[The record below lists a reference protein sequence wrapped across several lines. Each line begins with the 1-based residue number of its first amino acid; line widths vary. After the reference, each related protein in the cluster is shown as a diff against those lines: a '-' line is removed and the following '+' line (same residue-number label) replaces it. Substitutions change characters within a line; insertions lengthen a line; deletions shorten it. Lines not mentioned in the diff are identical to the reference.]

1 MPRQI
6 ELLAPAKDV
15 AVARDAILC
24 GADAVYIG
32 ATSHGARAA
41 AANSVNDIAGL
52 CEWAHSYCARVY
64 VTLNTIVYDRELKQ
78 VERLISDLYYAG
90 VDALIVQDMGI
101 LRLDIPP
108 IPLHASTQ
116 CDIRDPRKARWL
128 EQLGFSQLVLARE
141 LSLKEIEEIH
151 QAVKVPLEVFVHGA
165 LCVSYSGDCQASQVL
180 KGRSANRGECAQIC
194 RLPYRLLD
202 GDGNIVSTKGAHLL
216 SLRDLNRSQH
226 LGEML
231 TAGVSSFK
239 IEGRLKDAA
248 YVRNVTA
255 AYRGL
260 LDYIIAA
267 NPESYCRSSLGVSDP
282 GFAPDLTKSFNRSY
296 TDYFL
301 TDTREPG
308 SLASMRSPK
317 DIGQPVGKVK
327 KVLPGRIVLDDSQIR
342 LHNGDG
348 LGYFDQSSEFKGF
361 RVNTAAVGS
370 ISPARPQTIPSGTL
384 LYRNYDKQ
392 WEDAVAHAQPQRLIP
407 ISLSLSALAWGLA
420 LDATI
425 NETGQTV
432 TVSQPL
438 ELAPAKT
445 PQEAQR
451 RANLTKWGGTIFD
464 CREVEDRVGE
474 MFVPASVISSL
485 RRAVAE
491 ALGHCIAA
499 TRKVDY
505 RLKEDPSAEIPAKA
519 LTYHDNVANRLSR
532 KLVTDHGASEVA
544 DAIEVKQPTGE
555 KTVMTTRYCLRRE
568 LGRCLLTP
576 EGRLLKGPLTL
587 QGPGGITLH
596 AHFDC
601 PRCRMLLSTR

>member
-1 MPRQI
+1 M
-6 ELLAPAKDV
+6 LAPAKDV
-15 AVARDAILC
+15 TIARDAILC

-41 AANSVNDIAGL
+41 AANSVSDIAGL
-52 CEWAHSYCARVY
+52 CDWAHRYCARVY
-64 VTLNTIVYDRELKQ
+64 VTLNTIVYDKELRQ
-78 VERLISDLYYAG
+78 VERLIRDLYYAG
-90 VDALIVQDMGI
+90 VDALIVQDLGI

-108 IPLHASTQ
+108 IALHASTQ
-116 CDIRDPRKARWL
+116 CDIRDAQKARWL

-141 LSLKEIEEIH
+141 LSLKEVEEIH
-151 QAVKVPLEVFVHGA
+151 REVKVPLEVFVHGA
-165 LCVSYSGDCQASQVL
+165 LCVSYSGDCQASEVL
-180 KGRSANRGECAQIC
+180 KERSANRGECAQIC

-202 GDGNIVSTKGAHLL
+202 GDGNVVPTKGAHLL
-216 SLRDLNRSQH
+216 SLRDLNRSRH

-231 TAGVSSFK
+231 EAGVSSFK
-239 IEGRLKDAA
+239 IEGRLKDVA

-260 LDYIIAA
+260 LDEIIAR
-267 NPESYCRSSLGVSDP
+267 NHDSYCRSSLGVSDP
-282 GFAPDLTKSFNRSY
+282 GFVPDLSKSFNRSY

-301 TDTREPG
+301 TDTQKPG

-317 DIGQPVGKVK
+317 DIGEPVGKVK
-327 KVLPGRIVLDDSQIR
+327 KALQGRILLDNNEIR

-348 LGYFDQSSEFKGF
+348 LGYFDQNGEFKGF
-361 RVNTAAVGS
+361 RVNTATVGS
-370 ISPARPQTIPSGTL
+370 LAPARPQLIPSGTV
-384 LYRNYDKQ
+384 LYRNFDKQ
-392 WEDAVAHAQPQRLIP
+392 WEDALSRAQPQRVIP
-407 ISLSLSALAWGLA
+407 ISLILRKLAWGLA

-425 NETGQTV
+425 EETDQTV

-438 ELAPAKT
+438 ELSAAKT

-451 RANLTKWGGTIFD
+451 RANLMKWGGTIFE
-464 CREVEDRVGE
+464 CREVDDQVGE
-474 MFVPASVISSL
+474 LFVPASVISGL
-485 RRAVAE
+485 RRSVSE

-505 RLKEDPSAEIPAKA
+505 RIKEDTLAEIPVKV
-519 LTYHDNVANRLSR
+519 LTYHDNVANRLAR
-532 KLVTDHGASEVA
+532 KLVTDHGATEVA
-544 DAIEVKQPTGE
+544 DAIEVKQPTE
-555 KTVMTTRYCLRRE
+555 DKTVMTTRYCLRRE

-576 EGRLLKGPLTL
+576 EGHLLKGPLTL

-601 PRCRMLLSTR
+601 PRCQMRITT

>member
-1 MPRQI
+1 M
-6 ELLAPAKDV
+6 LAPARDV
-15 AVARDAILC
+15 TVARDAILC

-41 AANSVNDIAGL
+41 AANSVSDIGGL
-52 CEWAHSYCARVY
+52 CEWAHRYCARVY
-64 VTLNTIVYDRELKQ
+64 VTLNTIVYDKELRQ
-78 VERLISDLYYAG
+78 VERLISQLFYAG
-90 VDALIVQDMGI
+90 VDALIVQDLGI

-108 IPLHASTQ
+108 IALHASTQ
-116 CDIRDPRKARWL
+116 CDIRDARKARWL

-151 QAVKVPLEVFVHGA
+151 RVVKVPLEVFVHGA

-202 GDGNIVSTKGAHLL
+202 GDGNVVATRGAHLL
-216 SLRDLNRSQH
+216 SLRDLNRSQS
-226 LGEML
+226 LAGML
-231 TAGVSSFK
+231 EAGISSFK

-260 LDYIIAA
+260 LDEIIAA
-267 NPESYCRSSLGVSDP
+267 NPDKYSRSSLGVSDP
-282 GFAPDLTKSFNRSY
+282 GFLPDLTKSFNRSY

-301 TDTREPG
+301 NDTSQPG

-317 DIGQPVGKVK
+317 DIGTPVAKVK
-327 KVLPGRIVLDDSQIR
+327 KALPGRILLDNTETR

-348 LGYFDQSSEFKGF
+348 LGYFDQSGEFKGF

-370 ISPARPQTIPSGTL
+370 VSPARPQSIPAGTL
-384 LYRNYDKQ
+384 LYRNFDKQ
-392 WEDAVAHAQPQRLIP
+392 WEDTIEHAQPERLIP
-407 ISLSLSALAWGLA
+407 ITLALRPLSWGLA

-425 NETGQTV
+425 IATGQTV
-432 TVSQPL
+432 TVSQPF
-438 ELAPAKT
+438 ELATAKT
-445 PQEAQR
+445 PQGEQR
-451 RANLTKWGGTIFD
+451 RVNLMKWGATVYE
-464 CREVEDRVGE
+464 CREVVDTVGDL
-474 MFVPASVISSL
+474 FVPASVISSL
-485 RRAVAE
+485 RRSVAD

-505 RLKEDPSAEIPAKA
+505 RMAEDRAAEIPNET
-519 LTYHDNVANRLSR
+519 LTYHDNVANRLAR
-532 KLVTDHGASEVA
+532 QLATEHGATTVA
-544 DAIEVKQPTGE
+544 DAIEVKQPKGE
-555 KTVMTTRYCLRRE
+555 TTVMTTRYCLRRE

-587 QGPGGITLH
+587 KGPNGITLH
-596 AHFDC
+596 AQFDC
-601 PRCRMLLSTR
+601 PRCLMRLTTP

>member
-1 MPRQI
+1 MPRPI
-6 ELLAPAKDV
+6 ESLSPAKDV
-15 AVARDAILC
+15 NIACDAILC

-41 AANSVNDIAGL
+41 AANSVSDIAGL
-52 CEWAHSYCARVY
+52 CDWAHRYCARVY
-64 VTLNTIVYDRELKQ
+64 VTLNTIVYDRELRQ
-78 VERLISDLYYAG
+78 VERLISELYYAG
-90 VDALIVQDMGI
+90 VDALIVQDLGI

-108 IPLHASTQ
+108 IALHASTQ
-116 CDIRDPRKARWL
+116 CDIRGPRKARWL

-141 LSLKEIEEIH
+141 LSLGEIEEIH
-151 QAVKVPLEVFVHGA
+151 RAVKVPLEVFVHGA

-194 RLPYRLLD
+194 RLPYCLLD
-202 GDGNIVSTKGAHLL
+202 GDGKVVPTKGAHLL
-216 SLRDLNRSQH
+216 SLRDLNRSQS
-226 LGEML
+226 LYEML
-231 TAGVSSFK
+231 AAGVSSFK

-260 LDYIIAA
+260 LDDIIAG
-267 NPESYCRSSLGVSDP
+267 NPDLYSRSSLGVTDP
-282 GFAPDLTKSFNRSY
+282 GFVPDLTKSFNRSY

-301 TDTREPG
+301 NDTQKPG

-317 DIGQPVGKVK
+317 DIGTPVGKVK
-327 KVLPGRIVLDDSQIR
+327 RVLPERIILDNNEVR

-348 LGYFDQSSEFKGF
+348 LGYFDPSGEFKGF

-370 ISPARPQTIPSGTL
+370 VSPARPQSIPAGTL

-392 WEDAVAHAQPQRLIP
+392 WEDTIAHAQPERLIP
-407 ISLSLSALAWGLA
+407 ISVTLRALSWGLA

-425 NETGQTV
+425 LATGQRV

-445 PQEAQR
+445 PQVEQR
-451 RANLTKWGGTIFD
+451 RANLMKWGGTVYE
-464 CREVEDRVGE
+464 CREVDDKVGDL
-474 MFVPASVISSL
+474 FVPASVISGL
-485 RRAVAE
+485 RRAVAD

-505 RLKEDPSAEIPAKA
+505 RLAEDASAEIPSKA
-519 LTYHDNVANRLSR
+519 LTYHDNVANRLAR
-532 KLVTDHGASEVA
+532 QLVTDHGATSVA
-544 DAIEVKQPTGE
+544 DAIEVAAPKGE
-555 KTVMTTRYCLRRE
+555 TTVMTTRYCLRRE

-587 QGPGGITLH
+587 QGPNGIALH
-596 AHFDC
+596 THFDC
-601 PRCRMLLSTR
+601 PHCLMRLTT